1 MLHVRERPRQPA
13 PLERALAQYWRDHG
27 ASLPPLQCDDG
38 SRLRVV
44 YPGRAS
50 SAAGPD
56 FRDAVLQRESGEV
69 VRGDVELHLRRR
81 GWEAHGH
88 HTDSGYNG
96 VVLHVVLHGGDTPI
110 TLASGRR
117 VPTAALFPRTLGTRA
132 RREAPAP
139 RPLPLA
145 ALPTAPSRLART
157 LDREGD
163 ARFFLKVRG
172 FAQALRFP
180 SGQALRQAQGE
191 RGSVDPSD
199 ALYRGLMGGLGYG
212 GNSAPMM
219 RLAEGLPLR
228 ALERSL
234 RGVRREDRRAALAST
249 LLGASGLSLSDAA
262 DGDAGSQGVTPVV
275 ARPVVAREEWKLFR
289 VRPANHP
296 SRRLEG
302 MAALLDR
309 AWDAGLAAWASAL
322 VAEGGVSGVRS
333 ALTVAPFDRLRANG
347 RGGALIGADRASDL
361 AVNVVL
367 PFARAWGNLNRDGG
381 LSAMAMA
388 LYRGWP
394 PLQENAVTQEASR
407 LLGVEGSEGKEL
419 RQTARRQQGLIR
431 VYKRRLGGVAEG

>member
-1 MLHVRERPRQPA
+1 MLHIRERPHQPP

-117 VPTAALFPRTLGTRA
+117 VPTAALFPRTLGARA
-132 RREAPAP
+132 HREVPPP

-163 ARFFLKVRG
+163 ARFFTKVRG
-172 FAQALRFP
+172 FAVHA
-180 SGQALRQAQGE
+180 GATT
-191 RGSVDPSD
+191 DPSD
-199 ALYRGLMGGLGYG
+199 ALYRSLMAGLGYG
-212 GNSAPMM
+212 GNSAPMV

-228 ALERSL
+228 ALERAL
-234 RGVRREDRRAALAST
+234 RGVRREDRRAALVST
-249 LLGASGLSLSDAA
+249 LLGASGLSSRDASL
-262 DGDAGSQGVTPVV
+262 GGQAGM
-275 ARPVVAREEWKLFR
+275 PVVAREEWKLFR

-302 MAALLDR
+302 MATLLDR
-309 AWDAGLAAWASAL
+309 AWDDGLAAWAAAL
-322 VAEGGVSGVRS
+322 VAEGSVAAVR
-333 ALTVAPFDRLRANG
+333 AGLAVAGDG
-347 RGGALIGADRASDL
+347 GGGALIGADRASDL

-381 LSAMAMA
+381 LSAAALA
-388 LYRGWP
+388 LYRAWP
-394 PLQENAVTQEASR
+394 PLQENAITEEALR
-407 LLGVEGSEGKEL
+407 LLGVEGADGKEL
-419 RQTARRQQGLIR
+419 RRSARRQQGLIR
-431 VYKRRLGGVAEG
+431 VYRRRLGGVAEG

>member
-1 MLHVRERPRQPA
+1 MLHVRERPRQPP

-117 VPTAALFPRTLGTRA
+117 VPTAALFPRTLGARA
-132 RREAPAP
+132 RRDAPPP

-163 ARFFLKVRG
+163 ARFFTKVRG
-172 FAQALRFP
+172 FAVHAGA
-180 SGQALRQAQGE
+180 SA
-191 RGSVDPSD
+191 DPSD

-212 GNSAPMM
+212 GNRAAMV

-249 LLGASGLSLSDAA
+249 LLGASGLAARDASPGGQA
-262 DGDAGSQGVTPVV
+262 VMPVV
-275 ARPVVAREEWKLFR
+275 ASEDWKLFR

-309 AWDAGLAAWASAL
+309 AWEDGLAAWAAAL
-322 VAEGGVSGVRS
+322 VTEGNVAAVR
-333 ALTVAPFDRLRANG
+333 AGLVVAADG
-347 RGGALIGADRASDL
+347 GGGALIGADRASDL
-361 AVNVVL
+361 TVNVVL
-367 PFARAWGNLNRDGG
+367 PFARAWGNQHRDGG
-381 LSAMAMA
+381 LSTAALA
-388 LYRGWP
+388 LYRAWP
-394 PLQENAVTQEASR
+394 SLQENAITEEALR
-407 LLGVEGSEGKEL
+407 LLGVEGAGGKEL
-419 RQTARRQQGLIR
+419 RRSARRQQGLIR
-431 VYKRRLGGVAEG
+431 VYRRRLGGVAEG

>member
-50 SAAGPD
+50 AAAGPD

-117 VPTAALFPRTLGTRA
+117 VPTAALFPRTLGARA
-132 RREAPAP
+132 RRQAPPP

-172 FAQALRFP
+172 FAVHVGATADH
-180 SGQALRQAQGE
+180 SE
-191 RGSVDPSD
+191 

-212 GNSAPMM
+212 GNSAAML

-249 LLGASGLSLSDAA
+249 LLQASGLST
-262 DGDAGSQGVTPVV
+262 GDASPGAPAVMPVV
-275 ARPVVAREEWKLFR
+275 SREEWKLFR

-302 MAALLDR
+302 MAALLDC
-309 AWDAGLAAWASAL
+309 AWDEGLAVWAAAL
-322 VAEGGVSGVRS
+322 VAEGSVAAVRGGL
-333 ALTVAPFDRLRANG
+333 AVAADG
-347 RGGALIGADRASDL
+347 GGGALIGADRASDL

-367 PFARAWGNLNRDGG
+367 PFARAWGNQNRDGG
-381 LSAMAMA
+381 LSAAALA
-388 LYRGWP
+388 LYRAWP
-394 PLQENAVTQEASR
+394 PLQDNAITEEALR
-407 LLGVEGSEGKEL
+407 LLGVEGADGKEL
-419 RQTARRQQGLIR
+419 RRSARRQQGLIR
-431 VYKRRLGGVAEG
+431 VYRRRLGGIAGG

>member
-27 ASLPPLQCDDG
+27 ATLPPLQCDDG

-50 SAAGPD
+50 AAAGPD
-56 FRDAVLQRESGEV
+56 FRDAILQRESGEV

-88 HTDSGYNG
+88 HTDSSYNG

-117 VPTAALFPRTLGTRA
+117 VPTAALFPRTLGARA
-132 RREAPAP
+132 RRETPPP

-172 FAQALRFP
+172 FAVHTGAT
-180 SGQALRQAQGE
+180 A
-191 RGSVDPSD
+191 DPSE

-212 GNSAPMM
+212 GNSAPMT

-234 RGVRREDRRAALAST
+234 RGVRREDRRATLAST
-249 LLGASGLSLSDAA
+249 LVQASGLSTRDASPGGRA
-262 DGDAGSQGVTPVV
+262 VMPVV
-275 ARPVVAREEWKLFR
+275 ARPVVASEEWKLFR

-309 AWDAGLAAWASAL
+309 AWDEGLTTWAAALVVEGSVAAVRAGLAVTAD
-322 VAEGGVSGVRS
+322 GG
-333 ALTVAPFDRLRANG
+333 
-347 RGGALIGADRASDL
+347 GGAFIGADRASDL
-361 AVNVVL
+361 VVNVML
-367 PFARAWGNLNRDGG
+367 PFARAWGNFNRDGG
-381 LSAMAMA
+381 LSAAALA
-388 LYRGWP
+388 LYRAWP
-394 PLQENAVTQEASR
+394 PLQENAITEEALR
-407 LLGVEGSEGKEL
+407 LLGVEGADGKEL
-419 RQTARRQQGLIR
+419 RRSARRQQGLIR
-431 VYKRRLGGVAEG
+431 VYRRRLGGVAGG

>member
-1 MLHVRERPRQPA
+1 MLHVRERFRQPP
-13 PLERALAQYWRDHG
+13 PLERALAQYWRDYG

-50 SAAGPD
+50 AAAGPD
-56 FRDAVLQRESGEV
+56 FRDAVLQRETGEV
-69 VRGDVELHLRRR
+69 VHGDVELHLRRR

-117 VPTAALFPRTLGTRA
+117 VPTAALFPRTLGTRG
-132 RREAPAP
+132 RREAPSP

-145 ALPTAPSRLART
+145 ALPTAPTRLART

-172 FAQALRFP
+172 FAQALR
-180 SGQALRQAQGE
+180 QALRVSSGQAQGE
-191 RGSVDPSD
+191 RGSVDPSE

-212 GNSAPMM
+212 GNSAAMM

-234 RGVRREDRRAALAST
+234 RGVAPGERQAALAST
-249 LLGASGLSLSDAA
+249 LLGASGLSTRDA
-262 DGDAGSQGVTPVV
+262 TPGGQAVM
-275 ARPVVAREEWKLFR
+275 PVVAREEWKLFR

-309 AWDAGLAAWASAL
+309 AWDEGMASWSASL
-322 VAEGGVSGVRS
+322 VAEGSVAGVRS
-333 ALTVAPFDRLRANG
+333 GLAVAPFDRLRANG
-347 RGGALIGADRASDL
+347 RGGALIGGGPRLGPGGQRRA
-361 AVNVVL
+361 AVCAGMGQ
-367 PFARAWGNLNRDGG
+367 PQPRRRAVDGG
-381 LSAMAMA
+381 AGA
-388 LYRGWP
+388 LPGVAAAAGERRHAG
-394 PLQENAVTQEASR
+394 AAR
-407 LLGVEGSEGKEL
+407 LLGVEGADGKDL
-419 RQTARRQQGLIR
+419 RRSARRQQGLIR
-431 VYKRRLGGVAEG
+431 VYKRRLGGEGG

>member
-117 VPTAALFPRTLGTRA
+117 VPTAALFPRTLGSRG
-132 RREAPAP
+132 RREAPPP

-145 ALPTAPSRLART
+145 ALPTTTSRLART

-163 ARFFLKVRG
+163 ARFFTKVRS
-172 FAQALRFP
+172 FALQPGAT
-180 SGQALRQAQGE
+180 A
-191 RGSVDPSD
+191 DPSD
-199 ALYRGLMGGLGYG
+199 ALYRSLMGGLGYG
-212 GNSAPMM
+212 GNSVAML
-219 RLAEGLPLR
+219 RLAEGQPLR

-249 LLGASGLSLSDAA
+249 LLQASGLSSRDASPGGQA
-262 DGDAGSQGVTPVV
+262 VAPVV

-309 AWDAGLAAWASAL
+309 AWEDGLAAWAAAL
-322 VAEGGVSGVRS
+322 VTEGNVAAVR
-333 ALTVAPFDRLRANG
+333 AGLVVAADG
-347 RGGALIGADRASDL
+347 GGGALIGADRASDL
-361 AVNVVL
+361 AVNVML

-381 LSAMAMA
+381 LSAAALA
-388 LYRGWP
+388 LYRAWP
-394 PLQENAVTQEASR
+394 PLQENAITEEALR
-407 LLGVEGSEGKEL
+407 LLGVEGADGKEL
-419 RQTARRQQGLIR
+419 RRSARRQQGLIR
-431 VYKRRLGGVAEG
+431 VYRRRLGGFAEG

>member
-1 MLHVRERPRQPA
+1 MLHVRERPRQPP

-88 HTDSGYNG
+88 HTDSSYNG

-117 VPTAALFPRTLGTRA
+117 VPTAALFPRTLGARA
-132 RREAPAP
+132 RREAPLP

-145 ALPTAPSRLART
+145 ALPTAPSGLART

-163 ARFFLKVRG
+163 ARFFTKVRG
-172 FAQALRFP
+172 FAVHAGA
-180 SGQALRQAQGE
+180 SA
-191 RGSVDPSD
+191 DPSD

-212 GNSAPMM
+212 GNSAAML

-249 LLGASGLSLSDAA
+249 LLGASGLAARDAS
-262 DGDAGSQGVTPVV
+262 AGGQAVMPVV
-275 ARPVVAREEWKLFR
+275 ASEEWKLFR

-302 MAALLDR
+302 MAALLDC
-309 AWDAGLAAWASAL
+309 AWDEGLAAWAAAL
-322 VAEGGVSGVRS
+322 VVAGSVAEVR
-333 ALTVAPFDRLRANG
+333 AGLAVAPPSCALRTGFDRLRANG

-367 PFARAWGNLNRDGG
+367 PFARAWGNLNRDEG
-381 LSAMAMA
+381 LSAAALA
-388 LYRGWP
+388 LYRAWP
-394 PLQENAVTQEASR
+394 PLQENAITEEALR
-407 LLGVEGSEGKEL
+407 LLGLEGADGKEL
-419 RQTARRQQGLIR
+419 RRSARRQQGLIR
-431 VYKRRLGGVAEG
+431 VYRRRLGGVAEG

>member
-1 MLHVRERPRQPA
+1 MLHVRDRPRQPP

-38 SRLRVV
+38 TRLRVV

-50 SAAGPD
+50 AAAGPD
-56 FRDAVLQRESGEV
+56 FRDAVLQRETGEV

-88 HTDSGYNG
+88 DTDSGYNS

-172 FAQALRFP
+172 FAQALR
-180 SGQALRQAQGE
+180 QALRVPSGQAQGE
-191 RGSVDPSD
+191 RGSVDPSE

-212 GNSAPMM
+212 GNSAAML

-234 RGVRREDRRAALAST
+234 RGVAPGERQAALAST
-249 LLGASGLSLSDAA
+249 LLGASGLSTRDA
-262 DGDAGSQGVTPVV
+262 TPGGQAVM
-275 ARPVVAREEWKLFR
+275 PVVAREEWKLFR

-296 SRRLEG
+296 SRRLDG

-309 AWDAGLAAWASAL
+309 AWDEGMASWSASL
-322 VAEGGVSGVRS
+322 VAEGSVAGVRS
-333 ALTVAPFDRLRANG
+333 GLAVAPFDRLRANG

-367 PFARAWGNLNRDGG
+367 PFARAWGNLSRDGG
-381 LSAMAMA
+381 LSTAALA
-388 LYRGWP
+388 LYRAWP
-394 PLQENAVTQEASR
+394 PLQENAVTQEAAR
-407 LLGVEGSEGKEL
+407 LLGVEGADGKDL
-419 RQTARRQQGLIR
+419 RRSARRQQGLIR
-431 VYKRRLGGVAEG
+431 VYKRRLGGEGG

>member
-1 MLHVRERPRQPA
+1 MLHVRERPRQPP

-88 HTDSGYNG
+88 HTDSGYNA

-117 VPTAALFPRTLGTRA
+117 VPTAALFPRTLGARA
-132 RREAPAP
+132 RREAPPP

-163 ARFFLKVRG
+163 ARFFTKVRS
-172 FAQALRFP
+172 FALQPGA
-180 SGQALRQAQGE
+180 SADA
-191 RGSVDPSD
+191 SD
-199 ALYRGLMGGLGYG
+199 ALFRGLMGGLGYG
-212 GNSAPMM
+212 GNSAAML

-234 RGVRREDRRAALAST
+234 RGVRWEDRRAALAST
-249 LLGASGLSLSDAA
+249 LLQASGLSARDASPGGQA
-262 DGDAGSQGVTPVV
+262 VLPVV
-275 ARPVVAREEWKLFR
+275 ASEDWKLFR

-309 AWDAGLAAWASAL
+309 AWDEGLAAWAAAL
-322 VAEGGVSGVRS
+322 VTEGSVAAVR
-333 ALTVAPFDRLRANG
+333 AGLAVTADG
-347 RGGALIGADRASDL
+347 GGGALIGADRASDL
-361 AVNVVL
+361 AVNIVL
-367 PFARAWGNLNRDGG
+367 PFARAWGNFNRDGR
-381 LSAMAMA
+381 LSAAALA
-388 LYRGWP
+388 LYRAWP
-394 PLQENAVTQEASR
+394 PLQENAITEEALR
-407 LLGVEGSEGKEL
+407 LLGVEGADGKEL
-419 RQTARRQQGLIR
+419 RRSARRQQGLIR
-431 VYKRRLGGVAEG
+431 VYRRRLSGVEGG

>member
-1 MLHVRERPRQPA
+1 MLHIRERPRQPA

-117 VPTAALFPRTLGTRA
+117 VPTAALFPRTLGARA
-132 RREAPAP
+132 RRQAPPP

-172 FAQALRFP
+172 FAVHVGATADH
-180 SGQALRQAQGE
+180 SE
-191 RGSVDPSD
+191 

-212 GNSAPMM
+212 GNSAAML

-234 RGVRREDRRAALAST
+234 RGVRGEDRRAALAST
-249 LLGASGLSLSDAA
+249 LLGASGLSTPDASPGA
-262 DGDAGSQGVTPVV
+262 QAVMPVV
-275 ARPVVAREEWKLFR
+275 ASEEWKLFR

-309 AWDAGLAAWASAL
+309 AWDEGLAAWAAAL
-322 VAEGGVSGVRS
+322 VTEGSVAAVR
-333 ALTVAPFDRLRANG
+333 AGIAVAPPSCALRTGFDRLRANG

-381 LSAMAMA
+381 LSSAALG
-388 LYRGWP
+388 LYRAWP
-394 PLQENAVTQEASR
+394 PLQENAITEEALR
-407 LLGVEGSEGKEL
+407 LLGVEEADGKEL
-419 RQTARRQQGLIR
+419 RRSARRQQGLIR
-431 VYKRRLGGVAEG
+431 VYRRRLGGVKGG

>member
-1 MLHVRERPRQPA
+1 MLHVRERFRQPP
-13 PLERALAQYWRDHG
+13 PLERALAQYWRDYG

-50 SAAGPD
+50 AAAGPD
-56 FRDAVLQRESGEV
+56 FRDAVLQRETGEV

-117 VPTAALFPRTLGTRA
+117 VPTAALFPRTLGTRG
-132 RREAPAP
+132 RREAPSP

-145 ALPTAPSRLART
+145 ALPTAPTRLART

-163 ARFFLKVRG
+163 ARFFTKVRG
-172 FAQALRFP
+172 FA
-180 SGQALRQAQGE
+180 QALRQAQGE
-191 RGSVDPSD
+191 RGSVDPSE
-199 ALYRGLMGGLGYG
+199 ALYRSLMGGLGYG
-212 GNSAPMM
+212 GNSAAML

-234 RGVRREDRRAALAST
+234 RGVRQEDRRAALAST
-249 LLGASGLSLSDAA
+249 LLGASGLSTRDASPGA
-262 DGDAGSQGVTPVV
+262 QAVM
-275 ARPVVAREEWKLFR
+275 PVVAREEWKLFR
-289 VRPANHP
+289 VRPSNHP

-309 AWDAGLAAWASAL
+309 AWEEGLAAWAAAL
-322 VAEGGVSGVRS
+322 VAEGSVAEVR
-333 ALTVAPFDRLRANG
+333 AELTVAVDG
-347 RGGALIGADRASDL
+347 GGALIGADRASDL

-367 PFARAWGNLNRDGG
+367 PFARAWGNLNRDAG
-381 LSAMAMA
+381 LSEMALA

-394 PLQENAVTQEASR
+394 PLQENAVTQEAAR
-407 LLGVEGSEGKEL
+407 LLGVEGADGKEL
-419 RQTARRQQGLIR
+419 RRTARRQQGLIR
-431 VYKRRLGGVAEG
+431 VYKRRLGGVAGS

>member
-1 MLHVRERPRQPA
+1 MLHVRERPRQPP

-27 ASLPPLQCDDG
+27 ASLPPLHCDDG

-50 SAAGPD
+50 AAAGPD

-117 VPTAALFPRTLGTRA
+117 VPTAALFPRTLGARA
-132 RREAPAP
+132 RRVAPAI

-172 FAQALRFP
+172 FAQALR
-180 SGQALRQAQGE
+180 QAQGE

-212 GNSAPMM
+212 GNSAAMM

-249 LLGASGLSLSDAA
+249 LLGASGLSSRDASPGGQAVMPALS
-262 DGDAGSQGVTPVV
+262 
-275 ARPVVAREEWKLFR
+275 REEWKLFR

-296 SRRLEG
+296 SRRMLG

-309 AWDAGLAAWASAL
+309 AWDEGLAAWSAARL
-322 VAEGGVSGVRS
+322 LRRAALPSVRS
-333 ALTVAPFDRLRANG
+333 ALTVAGDG
-347 RGGALIGADRASDL
+347 GGALIGADRASDL

-367 PFARAWGNLNRDGG
+367 PFARAWGNLRLGTPG
-381 LSAMAMA
+381 SRRAALA

-394 PLQENAVTQEASR
+394 PLQENAVTQEAAR
-407 LLGVEGSEGKEL
+407 LLGVD
-419 RQTARRQQGLIR
+419 RR
-431 VYKRRLGGVAEG
+431 

>member
-117 VPTAALFPRTLGTRA
+117 VPTAALFPRTLGARA
-132 RREAPAP
+132 RREAPSPP

-163 ARFFLKVRG
+163 ARFFTKVR
-172 FAQALRFP
+172 
-180 SGQALRQAQGE
+180 
-191 RGSVDPSD
+191 
-199 ALYRGLMGGLGYG
+199 
-212 GNSAPMM
+212 
-219 RLAEGLPLR
+219 
-228 ALERSL
+228 
-234 RGVRREDRRAALAST
+234 
-249 LLGASGLSLSDAA
+249 
-262 DGDAGSQGVTPVV
+262 
-275 ARPVVAREEWKLFR
+275 
-289 VRPANHP
+289 
-296 SRRLEG
+296 
-302 MAALLDR
+302 
-309 AWDAGLAAWASAL
+309 
-322 VAEGGVSGVRS
+322 
-333 ALTVAPFDRLRANG
+333 
-347 RGGALIGADRASDL
+347 
-361 AVNVVL
+361 
-367 PFARAWGNLNRDGG
+367 
-381 LSAMAMA
+381 
-388 LYRGWP
+388 
-394 PLQENAVTQEASR
+394 
-407 LLGVEGSEGKEL
+407 EL
-419 RQTARRQQGLIR
+419 RSYSRGQLRTPLMHSTA
-431 VYKRRLGGVAEG
+431 V

>member
-117 VPTAALFPRTLGTRA
+117 VPTAALFPRTLGARA
-132 RREAPAP
+132 RREAPPP

-145 ALPTAPSRLART
+145 ALPTAPLRLART

-163 ARFFLKVRG
+163 ARFFTKVRS
-172 FAQALRFP
+172 FALQPGAT
-180 SGQALRQAQGE
+180 A
-191 RGSVDPSD
+191 DPSD

-212 GNSAPMM
+212 GNSAAML

-249 LLGASGLSLSDAA
+249 LLQASGLST
-262 DGDAGSQGVTPVV
+262 GDASPGAPAVMPVV
-275 ARPVVAREEWKLFR
+275 SREEWKLFR

-309 AWDAGLAAWASAL
+309 AWDEGLAAWAAAL
-322 VAEGGVSGVRS
+322 VAEGSVAAVR
-333 ALTVAPFDRLRANG
+333 AGLAVAADG
-347 RGGALIGADRASDL
+347 GGGALIGADRASDL
-361 AVNVVL
+361 TVNVVL

-381 LSAMAMA
+381 LSAAALA
-388 LYRGWP
+388 LYRAWP
-394 PLQENAVTQEASR
+394 PLQENAITEEALR
-407 LLGVEGSEGKEL
+407 LLGVEGADGKEL
-419 RQTARRQQGLIR
+419 RRSARRQQGLIR
-431 VYKRRLGGVAEG
+431 LYRRRLGGVAEG

>member
-1 MLHVRERPRQPA
+1 MLHVRERPRQPP

-27 ASLPPLQCDDG
+27 ASLPPLHCDDG

-50 SAAGPD
+50 AAAGPD

-132 RREAPAP
+132 CREAPAP

-172 FAQALRFP
+172 FAQALRVP
-180 SGQALRQAQGE
+180 SGQAQGE
-191 RGSVDPSD
+191 RGSVDPSEAAVPRPD
-199 ALYRGLMGGLGYG
+199 GR
-212 GNSAPMM
+212 S
-219 RLAEGLPLR
+219 RLRRQQR
-228 ALERSL
+228 A
-234 RGVRREDRRAALAST
+234 D
-249 LLGASGLSLSDAA
+249 DAA
-262 DGDAGSQGVTPVV
+262 
-275 ARPVVAREEWKLFR
+275 
-289 VRPANHP
+289 
-296 SRRLEG
+296 
-302 MAALLDR
+302 
-309 AWDAGLAAWASAL
+309 
-322 VAEGGVSGVRS
+322 
-333 ALTVAPFDRLRANG
+333 
-347 RGGALIGADRASDL
+347 RGGAAA
-361 AVNVVL
+361 
-367 PFARAWGNLNRDGG
+367 AR
-381 LSAMAMA
+381 
-388 LYRGWP
+388 
-394 PLQENAVTQEASR
+394 T
-407 LLGVEGSEGKEL
+407 
-419 RQTARRQQGLIR
+419 
-431 VYKRRLGGVAEG
+431 

>member
-50 SAAGPD
+50 AAAGPD

-117 VPTAALFPRTLGTRA
+117 VPTAALFPRTLGARA
-132 RREAPAP
+132 RRETPPP

-163 ARFFLKVRG
+163 ARFFTKVRS
-172 FAQALRFP
+172 FALQPGAT
-180 SGQALRQAQGE
+180 A
-191 RGSVDPSD
+191 DPSD

-212 GNSAPMM
+212 GNSVAML

-249 LLGASGLSLSDAA
+249 LLGASGLSSREASPGGQAVMPELS
-262 DGDAGSQGVTPVV
+262 
-275 ARPVVAREEWKLFR
+275 REEWKLFR

-309 AWDAGLAAWASAL
+309 AWDEGLAAWAAAR
-322 VAEGGVSGVRS
+322 VAEGSVAEVR
-333 ALTVAPFDRLRANG
+333 AGLAVAADG
-347 RGGALIGADRASDL
+347 SGGALIGANRASDL

-381 LSAMAMA
+381 LSAAALA
-388 LYRGWP
+388 LYRAWP
-394 PLQENAVTQEASR
+394 PLQENAVTEEAAR
-407 LLGVEGSEGKEL
+407 LLGMEGADGKEL
-419 RQTARRQQGLIR
+419 RRSARRQQGLIR
-431 VYKRRLGGVAEG
+431 VYRRRLSGVAEG

>member
-117 VPTAALFPRTLGTRA
+117 VPTAALFPRTLGARA
-132 RREAPAP
+132 RREAHSP

-163 ARFFLKVRG
+163 ARFFTKVRS
-172 FAQALRFP
+172 FALQPGAT
-180 SGQALRQAQGE
+180 A
-191 RGSVDPSD
+191 DPSD

-212 GNSAPMM
+212 GNSAAMM

-249 LLGASGLSLSDAA
+249 LLGASGLSSRDASPGGQA
-262 DGDAGSQGVTPVV
+262 V
-275 ARPVVAREEWKLFR
+275 APVVAREEWKLFR

-309 AWDAGLAAWASAL
+309 AWDEGLAAWAAAL
-322 VAEGGVSGVRS
+322 VAEGSVAAVR
-333 ALTVAPFDRLRANG
+333 AGLAVAADG

-367 PFARAWGNLNRDGG
+367 PFARAWSNLNRDGG
-381 LSAMAMA
+381 LSTAALA
-388 LYRGWP
+388 LYRAWP
-394 PLQENAVTQEASR
+394 PLQENAITEEALR
-407 LLGVEGSEGKEL
+407 LLGVEGADGKEL
-419 RQTARRQQGLIR
+419 RRSARRQQGLIR
-431 VYKRRLGGVAEG
+431 VYRRRLGGVEGG